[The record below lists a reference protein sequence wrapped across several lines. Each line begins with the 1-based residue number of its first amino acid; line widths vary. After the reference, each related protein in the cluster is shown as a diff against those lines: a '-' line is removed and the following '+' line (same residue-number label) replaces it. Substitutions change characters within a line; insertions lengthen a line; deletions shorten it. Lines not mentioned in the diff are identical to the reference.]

1 MTKETRDEGLRSL
14 LREGDPAD
22 DGREPSA
29 EETARLRARV
39 LDAARA
45 PTGDERR
52 AAVIHPHC
60 APDAAESRVRWTSA
74 AVAAAALFA
83 VLVLGAV
90 AFRVSRSA
98 PTATG
103 QPALEAGATGATGE
117 IPVPHLERAPRQ
129 IQFTTPGGTR
139 VVWMLYPEDTE
150 SDSRAGRGP
159 GGRS

>member
-1 MTKETRDEGLRSL
+1 MTRESRDEALRAL
-14 LREGDPAD
+14 LWQGDPAD

-29 EETARLRARV
+29 EETARMRARV
-39 LDAARA
+39 LGAAS
-45 PTGDERR
+45 
-52 AAVIHPHC
+52 
-60 APDAAESRVRWTSA
+60 APDAAESRTRWTPA

-90 AFRVSRSA
+90 TLRISRSS

-103 QPALEAGATGATGE
+103 QPALEAGATGE
-117 IPVPHLERAPRQ
+117 IPATHRERAPRQ

-139 VVWMLYPEDTE
+139 VVWMLYPEATE